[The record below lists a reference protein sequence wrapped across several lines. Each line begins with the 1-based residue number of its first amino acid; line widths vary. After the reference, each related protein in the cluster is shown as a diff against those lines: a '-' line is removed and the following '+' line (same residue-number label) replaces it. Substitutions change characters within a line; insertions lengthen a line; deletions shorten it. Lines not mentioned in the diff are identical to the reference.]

1 MPPLQD
7 AADQSGLHLIECMF
21 KFRLIVSNSV
31 YHIPSILK
39 ESVSVQESI
48 ASCKKCRANRP
59 CDNHVIYQLRSLR
72 DTLGVFLG
80 LYIYIRSG

>member
-31 YHIPSILK
+31 YQIPSILK
-39 ESVSVQESI
+39 ESVSRARKYRIRGYKSFHASATKLLTYDFSES
-48 ASCKKCRANRP
+48 A
-59 CDNHVIYQLRSLR
+59 
-72 DTLGVFLG
+72 TFLG
-80 LYIYIRSG
+80 MFGAIVGRLWR